1 MHGTEERP
9 TAAPLEPR
17 RRTQLSYCNVLLLF
31 SDLVVLPMRVSLLQ
45 EASVLTRP
53 LFAFLGCKD
62 SDYTMIAAI
71 KAGDPHPFVSGNP
84 EFLDPRFLH
93 VSVLFWSCVFMN
105 DHTSSFADDLQ
116 IYLVLLLQVY
126 SNPYRDYFQY
136 CHLLSFSAAG
146 WT

>member
-1 MHGTEERP
+1 
-9 TAAPLEPR
+9 
-17 RRTQLSYCNVLLLF
+17 
-31 SDLVVLPMRVSLLQ
+31 
-45 EASVLTRP
+45 
-53 LFAFLGCKD
+53 
-62 SDYTMIAAI
+62 MIAAI